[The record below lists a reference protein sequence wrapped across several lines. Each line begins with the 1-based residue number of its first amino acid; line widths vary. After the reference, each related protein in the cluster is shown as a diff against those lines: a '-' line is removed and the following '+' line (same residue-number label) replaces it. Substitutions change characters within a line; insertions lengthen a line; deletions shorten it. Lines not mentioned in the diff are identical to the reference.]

1 MSSTPTLASQAADFG
16 LSERELATVQGIF
29 SNFPVVK
36 RVYVYGSRA
45 KGDFK
50 AGSDIDLAIMEP
62 ATDLRSRSKIQSM
75 FDDSHL
81 PMRVDLVDFQSLE
94 SDSLKSHILR
104 VGRCIYR
111 TDIWIRR
118 DRWWLKVKHIGAKG

>member
-1 MSSTPTLASQAADFG
+1 MSSAPTLASQAADFG

-29 SNFPVVK
+29 SNFPVIN

-62 ATDLRSRSKIQSM
+62 ATDLLLRSKIQSM

-104 VGRCIYR
+104 VGRCIYQA
-111 TDIWIRR
+111 
-118 DRWWLKVKHIGAKG
+118 DR